1 MNWKMINNLLK
12 EVLRDEELSSKY
24 EITEDMI
31 NKAKLAPPYENKVI
45 EYLAVILKSKM
56 VDMHGD
62 VTVYNQVRNLIK

>member
-1 MNWKMINNLLK
+1 MINNLLK